1 MSQEI
6 QSRGWEERTQL
17 GTGWDWRGENS
28 RQWALELS
36 ISELSVSSST
46 VREEPGI
53 HEGVQSCSIL
63 TVTEGNVNFSHLYPR
78 VQGTNWLLPIPG
90 MISCFF

>member
-17 GTGWDWRGENS
+17 GTGDWRGENS

-46 VREEPGI
+46 VREDLLESTR
-53 HEGVQSCSIL
+53 V
-63 TVTEGNVNFSHLYPR
+63 FSRAAY
-78 VQGTNWLLPIPG
+78 
-90 MISCFF
+90 

>member
-6 QSRGWEERTQL
+6 QSRCWEKRTQL
-17 GTGWDWRGENS
+17 GTGWDLRGENS

-46 VREEPGI
+46 VREDFLESRR
-53 HEGVQSCSIL
+53 V
-63 TVTEGNVNFSHLYPR
+63 FSHAA
-78 VQGTNWLLPIPG
+78 
-90 MISCFF
+90 S

>member
-46 VREEPGI
+46 VREDLLESTR
-53 HEGVQSCSIL
+53 V
-63 TVTEGNVNFSHLYPR
+63 FSHAA
-78 VQGTNWLLPIPG
+78 
-90 MISCFF
+90 S

>member
-17 GTGWDWRGENS
+17 GTGWDRRGENS

-46 VREEPGI
+46 VREDLLESTR
-53 HEGVQSCSIL
+53 V
-63 TVTEGNVNFSHLYPR
+63 FSHAA
-78 VQGTNWLLPIPG
+78 
-90 MISCFF
+90 S

>member
-6 QSRGWEERTQL
+6 QSRGWEERTQR

-36 ISELSVSSST
+36 ISELSVSDSP
-46 VREEPGI
+46 VREDLLE
-53 HEGVQSCSIL
+53 L
-63 TVTEGNVNFSHLYPR
+63 TRVFSH
-78 VQGTNWLLPIPG
+78 VA
-90 MISCFF
+90 F